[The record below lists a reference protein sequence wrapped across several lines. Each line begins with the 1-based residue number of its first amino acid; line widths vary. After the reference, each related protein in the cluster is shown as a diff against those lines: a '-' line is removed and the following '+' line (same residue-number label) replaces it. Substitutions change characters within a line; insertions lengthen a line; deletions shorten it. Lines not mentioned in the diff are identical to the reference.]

1 MLRRRDVLKVLLLS
15 LLSPF
20 RVGSE
25 EVVHPKG
32 DLISNKSVGFS
43 RGKVYFQ
50 LTLKEVKHDG

>member
-1 MLRRRDVLKVLLLS
+1 MKVLLLS
-15 LLSPF
+15 LLAPF
-20 RVGSE
+20 RIGSE

-50 LTLKEVKHDG
+50 LTLKEIKHDG